1 MTVYSHDQQQKLTM
15 DNQPKQSSTPIDSH
29 RDNINANY
37 DALLNRYHS
46 IIPNPEA
53 LLTTLHSPLPRTAW
67 CNPLKINPQQLIEC
81 FKDSATLQP
90 LSWWPQGFRFKST
103 ISLGKTW
110 QYLCGLIQIQEEVSM
125 LPALILNPQPGERV
139 LDLCAA
145 PGNKT
150 AQSAI
155 LMRNQGMLF
164 ANDCNL
170 GRLRATGQIIKRL
183 GLININMCIY
193 DGIRFPV
200 NHAFF
205 DKVIVDA
212 PCSCEGT
219 LRKSASKKI
228 TLNPGN
234 SQRLAQTQIALL
246 KKAISVTQPGGKI
259 VYSTCTF
266 APEENEAVIDTI
278 LKQFANEITLIP
290 ITIPHFQFSPGITQW
305 QGRTFDS
312 NLRKTARIWPHQN
325 NTGGFYIA
333 LLQKKD
339 TTEHPAKPTVDI
351 QIQSSDRIIQHID
364 IIKKRFHFPQQH
376 LDQFHYLDHSKRGLY
391 ITSKE
396 NNLQLNPELKNLK
409 VDCQGLFFIK
419 TKIRFPKLSSSV
431 AMLWGHSAKQNV
443 IQLKSEQIIAFL
455 NQTDIS
461 LTPEQ
466 RHQCSETGYVI
477 VKHKDYCLG
486 LGIIFA
492 RQPHED
498 WPLRSLFPGYLS

>member
-1 MTVYSHDQQQKLTM
+1 MQSQS
-15 DNQPKQSSTPIDSH
+15 KQTSTPIESNLDV
-29 RDNINANY
+29 INANY
-37 DALLNRYHS
+37 DALLNRYKS

-53 LLTTLHSPLPRTAW
+53 LKTTLQSPLPMTAW
-67 CNPLKINPQQLIEC
+67 CNPLKIKPQQLIEC
-81 FKDSATLQP
+81 FKNSATLQP
-90 LSWWPQGFRFKST
+90 LSWWTQGFRFKST
-103 ISLGKTW
+103 SPLGKTW

-150 AQSAI
+150 AQSAV

-183 GLININMCIY
+183 GLINVNLCIY
-193 DGIRFPV
+193 DGIQFPV
-200 NHAFF
+200 NQIFF

-219 LRKSASKKI
+219 LRKGASKKI

-246 KKAISVTQPGGKI
+246 KKAIQVTQPGGKI

-290 ITIPHFQFSPGITQW
+290 ITIPNFKFSPGITQW
-305 QGRTFDS
+305 QGRNFNS
-312 NLRKTARIWPHQN
+312 NLKKTARIWPHQN

-333 LLQKKD
+333 LLQKKGASVSRKKIISNCHFQ
-339 TTEHPAKPTVDI
+339 TTE
-351 QIQSSDRIIQHID
+351 RIDQHID
-364 IIKKRFHFPQQH
+364 IIKKRFNFSQQL
-376 LDQFHYLDHSKRGLY
+376 LDQFQYLDHSKRGLY

-396 NNLQLNPELKNLK
+396 NNLQFNTELHRVN

-419 TKIRFPKLSSSV
+419 TKIRFPKLSSSM
-431 AMLWGHSAKQNV
+431 AMLWGHTAKQNV
-443 IQLKSEQIIAFL
+443 VQLKSEQIIDFI

-461 LTPEQ
+461 LSKEQ
-466 RHQCSETGYVI
+466 RHQCLNTGYVI
-477 VKHKDYCLG
+477 VKHEDYCLG

-492 RQPHED
+492 RQPSED
-498 WPLRSLFPGYLS
+498 WPLRSLFPSYLS